1 MIGIVVV
8 THADLADGL
17 LQTAELILGPL
28 KAVEPVSIN
37 REMSVDVAK
46 NALQKAVN
54 RAGKD
59 GDGTLILTDL
69 FGGTPTNI
77 SAELLQDGL
86 VEILTGVNLPMLIK
100 GVSARVNKNLDE
112 LTVLLNDYAK
122 NAIMRPSELLRSAGY
137 NETVEN

>member
-8 THADLADGL
+8 THAGLADEF
-17 LQTAELILGPL
+17 LQAAELILGPL
-28 KAVEPVSIN
+28 NAVEAVSIN
-37 REMSVDVAK
+37 REMSVDIAK
-46 NALQKAVN
+46 NALQQAVN
-54 RAGKD
+54 LVGKD

-77 SAELLQDGL
+77 SAEFLQGGL

-100 GVSARVNKNLDE
+100 GAGARANQNLDG
-112 LTVLLNDYAK
+112 LTALLKDYAK

-137 NETVEN
+137 SDVLEN